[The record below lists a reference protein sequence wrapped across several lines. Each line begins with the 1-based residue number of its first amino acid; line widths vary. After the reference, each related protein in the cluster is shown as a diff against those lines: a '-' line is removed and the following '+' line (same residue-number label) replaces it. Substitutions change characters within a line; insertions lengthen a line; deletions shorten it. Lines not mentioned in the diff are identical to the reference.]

1 MSLDAID
8 FSPDLPCGESSWD
21 DWSVGVAIERGGQ
34 GVKVRRAAKIVKAT
48 RDFEI
53 SDCTCTRIHVRTS
66 VTSSCYVSVRA
77 CAYP

>member
-1 MSLDAID
+1 MSLDVID

-48 RDFEI
+48 RI
-53 SDCTCTRIHVRTS
+53 VPVRGLCVRTRTYIRDIVMS
-66 VTSSCYVSVRA
+66 YVSVRA